1 MGNQDTAQ
9 VLTILGI
16 LYNGF
21 TLFFKFLM
29 AFFGWPFMAMINAL
43 IDTLIW
49 FVVGIILPI
58 ITYNDIPKGSRGT
71 AGFLLILAGII
82 SFIFI
87 FFIGGVL
94 LIVAGA
100 LVASRHPTQLHKSRN
115 NCESTS
121 IFSKKVAKC

>member
-16 LYNGF
+16 FYNGF

-58 ITYNDIPKGSRGT
+58 ITYNYIHKGSRGT

-87 FFIGGVL
+87 LFIGGVL

-100 LVASRHPTQLHKSRN
+100 IVAFRHPY
-115 NCESTS
+115 STS
-121 IFSKKVAKC
+121 HTSIQCQ